1 MIWCVEDDASIRD
14 IELYALTSTGFEAR
28 GFDDGASFWEA
39 LQTETPELVLLDVM
53 LPGEDGVSLLKKMKA
68 APALRDIPVIMAT
81 AKGAEYDKIQSL
93 DLGADDYLVKPF
105 GVMEMVS
112 RVKAVLR
119 RCHPADT
126 GHVLSAGGLS
136 MDLDCRTVTAD
147 GQRLQ
152 LTYKEFELL
161 RLFLSHP
168 GMAFTRE
175 QLFTQVWNMEYMD
188 DSRTLDMHIRTLRQ
202 KLGAYGKLIETVR
215 NVGYRMETGLT
226 PEIVEKLSKEKDDP
240 AWMQQFR
247 LESLQIYNEMKIP
260 DWGPSIEG
268 LDMDHIATYVRP
280 NTKMRNDWKDVPEDI
295 KETFER
301 LGIPQ
306 AERKSLA
313 GVGAQYDSE
322 LVYHNVKDSV
332 AAEGVVY
339 TDMESAMK
347 GEYAD
352 MVRKYFMKL
361 VTPRDH
367 KFAALHGAVWSGGS
381 FVYVPKGV
389 HLSIPLQSYFRLNAK
404 GAGQFEHT
412 LIIVDE
418 GASLH
423 FIEGCSAPKY
433 NVANLH
439 AGCVELFV
447 KKGAKLRY
455 STIENWSKNM
465 YNLNTKRALVEEGGT
480 IEWVSGSF
488 GSHVGCLYPMSILKG
503 DNSRMEFTGVTFAG
517 AGQNLDTGAK
527 VVHVG
532 KNTSS
537 YMNTRS
543 ISKSGGISTFRSS
556 VVVQKGA
563 TGAKSAVSCQSLML
577 DSESRSD
584 TIPAMDIRTKDAAIG
599 HEAKIGAIS
608 NEAVFY
614 LMSRG
619 MSEEDARALIVSGF
633 ADNVS
638 KELPVEYAV
647 EMNNLIRLEM
657 KGSIG

>member
-1 MIWCVEDDASIRD
+1 MKEKSHVEDIDRSVYDIKDEEKDAYRL
-14 IELYALTSTGFEAR
+14 EEGLTS
-28 GFDDGASFWEA
+28 D
-39 LQTETPELVLLDVM
+39 
-53 LPGEDGVSLLKKMKA
+53 
-68 APALRDIPVIMAT
+68 
-81 AKGAEYDKIQSL
+81 
-93 DLGADDYLVKPF
+93 
-105 GVMEMVS
+105 
-112 RVKAVLR
+112 
-119 RCHPADT
+119 
-126 GHVLSAGGLS
+126 
-136 MDLDCRTVTAD
+136 
-147 GQRLQ
+147 
-152 LTYKEFELL
+152 
-161 RLFLSHP
+161 
-168 GMAFTRE
+168 
-175 QLFTQVWNMEYMD
+175 
-188 DSRTLDMHIRTLRQ
+188 
-202 KLGAYGKLIETVR
+202 
-215 NVGYRMETGLT
+215 
-226 PEIVEKLSKEKDDP
+226 IVEKLSKEKHDP
-240 AWMQQFR
+240 EWMHDLR
-247 LESLQIYNEMKIP
+247 MKSLEIYNNMKVP
-260 DWGPSIEG
+260 DWGPSIDG
-268 LDMDHIATYVRP
+268 LDVDHIATYVRP
-280 NTKMRNDWKDVPEDI
+280 NTNMKGSWEEVPDDI
-295 KETFER
+295 KNTFER

-322 LVYHNVKDSV
+322 LVYHNVKDEV
-332 AAEGVVY
+332 AELGVVY
-339 TDMESAMK
+339 TDMESALT

-352 MVRKYFMKL
+352 MVKEHFMKL
-361 VTPRDH
+361 VAPNDH

-389 HLSIPLQSYFRLNAK
+389 HVDIPLQSYFRLNAK

-447 KKGAKLRY
+447 KKNAKLRY

-465 YNLNTKRALVEEGGT
+465 YNLNTKRAIVDEGGT

-488 GSHVGCLYPMSILKG
+488 GSHVSYLYPMSILKG
-503 DNSRMEFTGVTFAG
+503 KGSKMEFTGVTFAG
-517 AGQNLDTGAK
+517 EGQNLDTGAK
-527 VVHVG
+527 VVHAAPD
-532 KNTSS
+532 TSS

-556 VVVQKGA
+556 VVVNKGA
-563 TGAKSAVSCQSLML
+563 SNAKSAVSCQSLML
-577 DSESRSD
+577 DSISRSD
-584 TIPAMDIRTKDAAIG
+584 TIPAMDIRTKDAAVG
-599 HEAKIGAIS
+599 HEAKIGSIS
-608 NEAVFY
+608 DDAVFY

-638 KELPVEYAV
+638 KELPLEYAV

>member
-1 MIWCVEDDASIRD
+1 MKEKTQVEDIDRSIYDIKDKENDA
-14 IELYALTSTGFEAR
+14 
-28 GFDDGASFWEA
+28 
-39 LQTETPELVLLDVM
+39 
-53 LPGEDGVSLLKKMKA
+53 
-68 APALRDIPVIMAT
+68 
-81 AKGAEYDKIQSL
+81 
-93 DLGADDYLVKPF
+93 
-105 GVMEMVS
+105 
-112 RVKAVLR
+112 
-119 RCHPADT
+119 
-126 GHVLSAGGLS
+126 
-136 MDLDCRTVTAD
+136 
-147 GQRLQ
+147 
-152 LTYKEFELL
+152 
-161 RLFLSHP
+161 
-168 GMAFTRE
+168 
-175 QLFTQVWNMEYMD
+175 
-188 DSRTLDMHIRTLRQ
+188 
-202 KLGAYGKLIETVR
+202 
-215 NVGYRMETGLT
+215 YRMEAGLT
-226 PEIVEKLSKEKDDP
+226 PEIIEKLSKEKGDP
-240 AWMQQFR
+240 EWMREFR
-247 LESLQIYNEMKIP
+247 LKSLETYNEMP
-260 DWGPSIEG
+260 LPNWGPSIEG

-280 NTKMRNDWKDVPEDI
+280 KTDMKTDWKDVPQDI
-295 KETFER
+295 KDTFER

-322 LVYHNVKDSV
+322 LVYHNVKSEV
-332 AAEGVVY
+332 AEQGVIY
-339 TDMESAMK
+339 TDMESALK
-347 GEYAD
+347 GEYAE
-352 MVRKYFMKL
+352 MVHEYFMKL

-389 HLSIPLQSYFRLNAK
+389 QVSIPLQSYFRLNAK

-439 AGCVELFV
+439 AGCIELYV
-447 KKGAKLRY
+447 KKNAKLRY

-465 YNLNTKRALVEEGGT
+465 YNLNTKRALVEENGV

-488 GSHVGCLYPMSILKG
+488 GSHVGCLYPMSVLKG

-527 VVHVG
+527 VTHIG
-532 KNTSS
+532 RNTSS

-556 VVVQKGA
+556 VVVAKTA
-563 TGAKSAVSCQSLML
+563 KGAKSSVSCQSLML

-584 TIPAMDIRTKDAAIG
+584 TVPAMDIRTRDASVG
-599 HEAKIGAIS
+599 HEAKIGSIS
-608 NEAVFY
+608 NDAIFY

-619 MSEEDARALIVSGF
+619 MSEEDARAMIVSGF